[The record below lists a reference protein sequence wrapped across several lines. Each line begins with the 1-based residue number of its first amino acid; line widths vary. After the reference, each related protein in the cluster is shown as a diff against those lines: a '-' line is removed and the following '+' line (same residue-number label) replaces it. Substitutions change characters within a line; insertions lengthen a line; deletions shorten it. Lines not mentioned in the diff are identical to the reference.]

1 MQNNDNVI
9 RIDFRRNRPAVH
21 VPTPAAEYLP
31 RARLPLLLT
40 SASLMVSS
48 MTFALCCLL
57 ASLALLFVRLP

>member
-9 RIDFRRNRPAVH
+9 RIDFRRKLPAVH

-31 RARLPLLLT
+31 RARLPLLIT
-40 SASLMVSS
+40 SVYLVVSS
-48 MTFALCCLL
+48 VTFALCCCL